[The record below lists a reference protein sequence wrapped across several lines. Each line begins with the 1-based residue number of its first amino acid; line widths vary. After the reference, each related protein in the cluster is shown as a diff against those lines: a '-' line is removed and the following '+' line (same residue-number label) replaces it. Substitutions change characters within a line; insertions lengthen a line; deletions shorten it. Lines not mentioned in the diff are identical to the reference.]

1 MAAEERRKQAESLM
15 LPPPIPPSAIDT
27 MDISSSVAPS
37 EGTSTNP
44 RNSPILQPMSG
55 RRQSQVSISSL
66 HRPQFP
72 LKLDLSSTS
81 LRISEEEAN
90 AIFSKGGLPSPVT
103 LAPKSARPTESN
115 EFPPDFMAAF
125 GNTSLPLDGTGV
137 AALPE
142 GMHLQQAQGLGDS
155 SDKPIELD
163 LDMDMDM
170 SNMTGAFGG
179 TGQAEETHTHSDLF
193 SPINMGGEVDHMQQN
208 GGGNRPMKEEDDVL
222 NDFHLHSTNTDEL
235 FGDFSSHDSGLGMSL
250 DASTTSR
257 NQNTEAPSPNNL
269 MAQLSAVS
277 DLMKPS
283 EPSNQGAPEFDLG
296 SLDYSQLPS
305 NFFGNSE
312 GSDMAFP
319 MDMDAFLTSQNATN
333 HSEPSASN
341 EGAPAAN

>member
-1 MAAEERRKQAESLM
+1 
-15 LPPPIPPSAIDT
+15 
-27 MDISSSVAPS
+27 MDISSSLAAS
-37 EGTSTNP
+37 EVTSTNP

-125 GNTSLPLDGTGV
+125 GNASLPLDGAGV
-137 AALPE
+137 ATLPD

-170 SNMTGAFGG
+170 SNMAGAFGG
-179 TGQAEETHTHSDLF
+179 TGHARETNTHSGLF
-193 SPINMGGEVDHMQQN
+193 SPINMDGEGGHVQEN
-208 GGGNRPMKEEDDVL
+208 SAGNQPMKEEGDGL
-222 NDFHLHSTNTDEL
+222 NDFHLDSTNTDEL
-235 FGDFSSHDSGLGMSL
+235 FGDFSSHDGGLGMAL
-250 DASTTSR
+250 DASTTSQA
-257 NQNTEAPSPNNL
+257 QNAEAPSPNNL
-269 MAQLSAVS
+269 LAQLSAVS

-283 EPSNQGAPEFDLG
+283 DASSNQSAPEFDLG
-296 SLDYSQLPS
+296 SLDYSHLSS
-305 NFFGNSE
+305 NFFGNAESSE
-312 GSDMAFP
+312 VGFP
-319 MDMDAFLTSQNATN
+319 MDMDAFLASQ
-333 HSEPSASN
+333 SASN
-341 EGAPAAN
+341 HPEPSTSNESAPAAS